1 MHITKL
7 ITGSLLS
14 FRRLEQKVCWLFFTP
29 QSSSSGLRKQ
39 YSLGKKKRRQA
50 RVDKKKGGEKRGNE
64 KQREKEKRND
74 IQ

>member
-1 MHITKL
+1 MQITKL

-29 QSSSSGLRKQ
+29 LSSSSELREQ
-39 YSLGKKKRRQA
+39 YSLGKKKGRQA

-64 KQREKEKRND
+64 NQREKRND